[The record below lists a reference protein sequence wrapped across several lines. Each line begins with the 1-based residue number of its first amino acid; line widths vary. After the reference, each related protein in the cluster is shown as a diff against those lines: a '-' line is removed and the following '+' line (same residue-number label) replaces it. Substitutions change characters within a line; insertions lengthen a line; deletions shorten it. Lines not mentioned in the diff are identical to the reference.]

1 MRQPPFSY
9 GYLNMPFPSS
19 KKSHFQTR
27 LSTKIEN
34 EIFSPENKKSFSY
47 QWLYTWPRLRNSP
60 YFCVFKCA
68 QTVKQNVLSEAEK
81 GERDWKRC
89 SAFAR
94 VKLLRNRLRKKPSV
108 LQSTLSL
115 AEATR
120 KWPILVIK
128 NEEFKLTNSQAF
140 LESRSKCLNER

>member
-19 KKSHFQTR
+19 KKSHFQNEAKYKNFLLKTR
-27 LSTKIEN
+27 
-34 EIFSPENKKSFSY
+34 FFFPENKKSFSY

-68 QTVKQNVLSEAEK
+68 LTVKQNVLSEAEK

-108 LQSTLSL
+108 FQSTLSL

-120 KWPILVIK
+120 KWPILV
-128 NEEFKLTNSQAF
+128 TNSQAWS
-140 LESRSKCLNER
+140 LHAC